1 MEKMTEEK
9 SLNLWFL
16 AIGIIV
22 ITSFGIA
29 YNTSVKQE
37 ANTQKINK
45 EIQAEKRRADSLILQ
60 IQLKNK

>member
-1 MEKMTEEK
+1 MTEEK

-16 AIGIIV
+16 VIGFMV
-22 ITSFGIA
+22 IMSFGIA
-29 YNTSVKQE
+29 YNTSVKQG

-60 IQLKNK
+60 IQLNNK

>member
-1 MEKMTEEK
+1 MTEEK

-29 YNTSVKQE
+29 YDTSVKRE

-60 IQLKNK
+60 IQLNNK

>member
-9 SLNLWFL
+9 SLKLWFL
-16 AIGIIV
+16 AIGITV
-22 ITSFGIA
+22 IASFGIA

-60 IQLKNK
+60 IQLNNK